1 MPDMRY
7 SRSESSLCYSQAKD
21 YPEVNR
27 AAIAEM
33 HRQAG
38 DLVLD
43 DDAIAVTGL
52 LIRHLVLPNGISGS
66 KAIFEFLAEKISKDS
81 YISLMSQ
88 YFPANRA
95 PSINEISRRLKNSE
109 FKEAVDAFHEAGLHN
124 GYIQPYPQSFA
135 L

>member
-1 MPDMRY
+1 MAVD
-7 SRSESSLCYSQAKD
+7 
-21 YPEVNR
+21 
-27 AAIAEM
+27 
-33 HRQAG
+33 G
-38 DLVLD
+38 DG
-43 DDAIAVTGL
+43 IAVTGL

-66 KAIFEFLAEKISKDS
+66 KAIFEFLAEEISKDS

-95 PSINEISRRLKNSE
+95 PSIDEISRSLKNSE

-124 GYIQPYPQSFA
+124 GYIQPYPQSYV